1 MAALNIMALY
11 GSPRRGG
18 NTEMLLDEFLRG
30 ATSEG
35 ASVDRLYIHDAAI
48 APCRGCQAC
57 FQSGR
62 CIIDDDMEQIYP
74 RLLAADIVVLASPI
88 FFYGVTGGTKVLIDR
103 AQALWGRRYV
113 LKDPAL
119 GKAGKKRAGFFISAG
134 GTKGPKMFEGAILTV
149 KYFFDAFNV
158 RYAGELLVRQVDA
171 KGDVLKQTQ
180 ALADA
185 FAAGRRLVQEF
196 RGQD

>member
-1 MAALNIMALY
+1 
-11 GSPRRGG
+11 
-18 NTEMLLDEFLRG
+18 
-30 ATSEG
+30 
-35 ASVDRLYIHDAAI
+35 
-48 APCRGCQAC
+48 
-57 FQSGR
+57 
-62 CIIDDDMEQIYP
+62 
-74 RLLAADIVVLASPI
+74 
-88 FFYGVTGGTKVLIDR
+88 
-103 AQALWGRRYV
+103 
-113 LKDPAL
+113 
-119 GKAGKKRAGFFISAG
+119 
-134 GTKGPKMFEGAILTV
+134 MFEGAILTV